1 MEEQFLSVCVGKTP
15 REGFPFPSPF
25 LVLPLDLRRDLV
37 TFCGY
42 CRGHV
47 PRSLADN
54 DLSCL
59 DWTCHDKAAVGEWL
73 IDKQGGQ
80 SHDGSVRAVQRPV
93 AGVRSLD
100 RQIIRSSAVIEGG
113 KEKICSIWK
122 QIASN
127 ALAHNSKTTM
137 FACER
142 GGSSEVI
149 RRMEGETE
157 RRLPLSTCID

>member
-1 MEEQFLSVCVGKTP
+1 MICP
-15 REGFPFPSPF
+15 A
-25 LVLPLDLRRDLV
+25 
-37 TFCGY
+37 
-42 CRGHV
+42 
-47 PRSLADN
+47 LAGRA
-54 DLSCL
+54 
-59 DWTCHDKAAVGEWL
+59 HEKAAVGEWL

-127 ALAHNSKTTM
+127 ALAHNSM

-142 GGSSEVI
+142 GGSPEVI